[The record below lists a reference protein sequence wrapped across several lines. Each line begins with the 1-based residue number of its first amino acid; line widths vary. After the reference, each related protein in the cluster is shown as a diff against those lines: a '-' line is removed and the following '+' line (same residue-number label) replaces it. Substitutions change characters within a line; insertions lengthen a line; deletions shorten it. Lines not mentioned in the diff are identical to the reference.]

1 MSVGITAIYNVIPRM
16 RTIITPDIIAFN
28 GVSNPADI
36 SPVKLT
42 NIRGQLVVSGVASDT
57 GIVWMFQVQGGF
69 GEFVEEVRRN
79 FFFQTGSNI
88 NCTVNTLA
96 INRLEVLTPVGDAG
110 GRRYIFQFQ
119 PLDSFGPTIHQASVN
134 TLGAG
139 AADLT
144 VTTTKTLLV
153 PSG

>member
-1 MSVGITAIYNVIPRM
+1 MSVGITANYNVIPRM
-16 RTIITPDIIAFN
+16 RTVITPDIIASVT
-28 GVSNPADI
+28 GTNPVDV
-36 SPVKLT
+36 SPVTLT
-42 NIRGQLVVSGVASDT
+42 NIRGQLTISGVASDT
-57 GIVWMFQVQGGF
+57 GIVWTFQVQGGF
-69 GEFVEEVRRN
+69 GEFVQEVRRN

-119 PLDSFGPTIHQASVN
+119 ALPSFGPTIHQTSVN
-134 TLGAG
+134 TLGP
-139 AADLT
+139 ADLT